1 MGQDEEFTLENSNLP
16 DKMLSLN
23 SEDDRKLA
31 QSAQMYHYQHQ
42 KQQMLALE
50 KLVKNVNILIKI
62 YLVKLIYVDLLPIA
76 SCLRD

>member
-1 MGQDEEFTLENSNLP
+1 MSQDEEFTLENSNLP

>member
-1 MGQDEEFTLENSNLP
+1 MSEDEEFTLENSNLP